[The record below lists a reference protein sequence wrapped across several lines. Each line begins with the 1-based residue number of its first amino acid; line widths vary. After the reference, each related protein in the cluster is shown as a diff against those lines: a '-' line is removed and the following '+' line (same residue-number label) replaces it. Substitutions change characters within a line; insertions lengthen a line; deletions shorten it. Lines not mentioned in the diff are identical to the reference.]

1 VVAPIL
7 GARTA
12 NQLMAALASEELE
25 LPDEIL
31 TALDDVSAPPT
42 GYPESGWAQRR

>member
-1 VVAPIL
+1 VAPIL
-7 GARTA
+7 GARTTT
-12 NQLMAALASEELE
+12 QLIAALASEELV

-31 TALDDVSAPPT
+31 TALDDVSAPLL